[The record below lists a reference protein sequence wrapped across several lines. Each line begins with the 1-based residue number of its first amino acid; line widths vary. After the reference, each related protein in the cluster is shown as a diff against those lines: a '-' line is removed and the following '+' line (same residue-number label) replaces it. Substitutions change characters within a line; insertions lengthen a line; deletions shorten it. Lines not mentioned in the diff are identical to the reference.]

1 MKNSFYHV
9 AQRFSIRKYSF
20 GAASV
25 LLGVFLL
32 SGVQTAHADEQM
44 AASETTTSITRD
56 NGVVSDKVTSS
67 NAEVVLSEATV
78 SVPKESLVP
87 AEIPSSAVTPEKASE
102 SSQHVE
108 KVIAD
113 ETHKV
118 ENTTEPI
125 STVEEKVNETT
136 DTVKLSDKKITTP
149 NVSNETNKK
158 IESEVKDLNKVTVTE
173 KISEP
178 KVPEITTDNKPSKP
192 RTGYSRLFS
201 VGNIRRPMSTN
212 PRIGDDYPAAW
223 RFAEGYDQWGYAMGN
238 CTSFVAYRLKNV
250 NHIEPPRALGNGAQ
264 WGATARGY
272 GYRVDKTPARGSVAY
287 FDDGGY
293 GHVAWVADV
302 RGNNVIIEEY
312 NWYINGGY
320 DHSYHTQTLPI
331 SHYTGYIHFKDLK
344 GVNTSI
350 PDAPTPTNN
359 TGGSIASSGVY
370 QFTER
375 VSIKAEPK
383 MSAPELAYYEAGN
396 TVNYDK
402 TLQADGYVWI
412 SYLSYAGNRRY
423 IPVQKLST
431 EVKPEV
437 KGTINV
443 TNKNDQSGTFDVV
456 ISNVSSNVG
465 LKEVQVPIWS
475 AKNGQDDLKWYKAV
489 RQSDGT
495 YKTSVKISD
504 HKNDRGE
511 YLIHLYYVID
521 SGKQIWVGGT
531 TTTVESASTASNL
544 SKPSIPN
551 SGVYTFKGYASIK
564 AEPKISAPE
573 LAYYDAGNTVN
584 YDSLIQADGHYWISY
599 LSYSGARRYIAIS

>member
-1 MKNSFYHV
+1 MKNIYFNCTS
-9 AQRFSIRKYSF
+9 QRFSIRKYSF
-20 GAASV
+20 CAASV

-32 SGVQTAHADEQM
+32 SGVQTAHADEQA
-44 AASETTTSITRD
+44 AASESTTSITSD

-67 NAEVVLSEATV
+67 NAEIVLSEATV
-78 SVPKESLVP
+78 SVPKESLAP
-87 AEIPSSAVTPEKASE
+87 AEVLSSAVTPEKTSE
-102 SSQHVE
+102 SSQQVE
-108 KVIAD
+108 KVTAD
-113 ETHKV
+113 KTHKV

-125 STVEEKVNETT
+125 STVGEKVNETT

-201 VGNIRRPMSTN
+201 VGNIRRPMSRSTV
-212 PRIGDDYPAAW
+212 IGDNYPWPNAAIPY
-223 RFAEGYDQWGYAMGN
+223 AEVDPWGLYKRE
-238 CTSFVAYRLKNV
+238 CVSFVAYRLSTV
-250 NHIEPPRALGNGAQ
+250 NGFTIPYAYGNANLWGYRAQNE
-264 WGATARGY
+264 
-272 GYRVDKTPARGSVAY
+272 GYRVDMNPAAGSVAW
-287 FDDGGY
+287 FTGNKGF
-293 GHVAWVADV
+293 HVAWVV
-302 RGNNVIIEEY
+302 GVNGENVEIEEY
-312 NWYINGGY
+312 NYGY
-320 DHSYHTQTLPI
+320 TNRYNHRFIPRNSA
-331 SHYTGYIHFKDLK
+331 SGYIHFKDLK
-344 GVNTSI
+344 GGNTRI

-359 TGGSIASSGVY
+359 TGSSIASSGSY

-383 MSAPELAYYEAGN
+383 ISAPELAYYEAGN

-443 TNKNDQSGTFDVV
+443 LNKNDQSGTFDVV

-475 AKNGQDDLKWYKAV
+475 VKNGQDDLKWYKAV
-489 RQSDGT
+489 KQSDGT

-511 YLIHLYYVID
+511 YLIHLYYVTD
-521 SGKQIWVGGT
+521 SGKQIGVGGT
-531 TTTVESASTASNL
+531 TTTVESASTTSNP
-544 SKPSIPN
+544 SKPLIPN

>member
-25 LLGVFLL
+25 LLGVYLL
-32 SGVQTAHADEQM
+32 SGVQTAHADEQA
-44 AASETTTSITRD
+44 AASESTTSITSD

-67 NAEVVLSEATV
+67 NAEIVLSEATV
-78 SVPKESLVP
+78 SVPKESLAP
-87 AEIPSSAVTPEKASE
+87 AEVLSSAVTPEKTSE
-102 SSQHVE
+102 SSQQVE
-108 KVIAD
+108 KVTAD
-113 ETHKV
+113 KTHKV

-125 STVEEKVNETT
+125 STVGEKVNETT

-201 VGNIRRPMSTN
+201 VGNIRRPMSRSTV
-212 PRIGDDYPAAW
+212 IGDNYPWPNAAIPY
-223 RFAEGYDQWGYAMGN
+223 AEVDPWGLYKRE
-238 CTSFVAYRLKNV
+238 CVSFVAYRLSTV
-250 NHIEPPRALGNGAQ
+250 NGFTIPYAYGNANLWGYRAQNE
-264 WGATARGY
+264 
-272 GYRVDKTPARGSVAY
+272 GYRVDMNPAAGSVAW
-287 FDDGGY
+287 FTGNKGF
-293 GHVAWVADV
+293 HVAWVV
-302 RGNNVIIEEY
+302 GVNGENVEIEEY
-312 NWYINGGY
+312 NYGY
-320 DHSYHTQTLPI
+320 TNRYNHRFIPRNSA
-331 SHYTGYIHFKDLK
+331 SGYIHFKDLK
-344 GVNTSI
+344 GGNTRI

-359 TGGSIASSGVY
+359 TGSSIASSGSY

-383 MSAPELAYYEAGN
+383 ISAPELAYYEAGN

-443 TNKNDQSGTFDVV
+443 LNKNDQSGTFDVV

-475 AKNGQDDLKWYKAV
+475 VKNGQDDLKWYKAV
-489 RQSDGT
+489 KQSDGT

-511 YLIHLYYVID
+511 YLIHLYYVTD
-521 SGKQIWVGGT
+521 SGKQIGVGGT
-531 TTTVESASTASNL
+531 TTTVESASTTSNP
-544 SKPSIPN
+544 SKPLIPN

>member
-32 SGVQTAHADEQM
+32 SGVQTAHADEQV
-44 AASETTTSITRD
+44 AVSESTPSVTTD
-56 NGVVSDKVTSS
+56 NGVVSEKVTSS
-67 NAEVVLSEATV
+67 NAEIVLSEATV
-78 SVPKESLVP
+78 SVPKESLAP
-87 AEIPSSAVTPEKASE
+87 AEATSSAVTPEKTSE
-102 SSQHVE
+102 SSQHVQT
-108 KVIAD
+108 VTAN

-125 STVEEKVNETT
+125 STVEEKVNVATN
-136 DTVKLSDKKITTP
+136 DGKVPDKTVTTP
-149 NVSNETNKK
+149 NISNEVNKK
-158 IESEVKDLNKVTVTE
+158 VESEVREDKKTEKVTVTD

-178 KVPEITTDNKPSKP
+178 KVPEIITDNKPSTP
-192 RTGYSRLFS
+192 STGYSRLFS
-201 VGNIRRPMSTN
+201 VGNIRRPMSRSTV
-212 PRIGDDYPAAW
+212 IGDNYPWPNAAIPY
-223 RFAEGYDQWGYAMGN
+223 AYGNANQWGY
-238 CTSFVAYRLKNV
+238 
-250 NHIEPPRALGNGAQ
+250 RAQNE
-264 WGATARGY
+264 
-272 GYRVDKTPARGSVAY
+272 GYRVDMNPAAGSVAW
-287 FDDGGY
+287 FTGNKGF
-293 GHVAWVADV
+293 HVAWVV
-302 RGNNVIIEEY
+302 GVNGENVEIEEY
-312 NWYINGGY
+312 NYGY
-320 DHSYHTQTLPI
+320 TNRYNHRFIPRNSA
-331 SHYTGYIHFKDLK
+331 SGYIHFKDLK
-344 GVNTSI
+344 GGNTTI

-359 TGGSIASSGVY
+359 TGGSLASSGAY

-383 MSAPELAYYEAGN
+383 VSAPELAYYEAGN

-489 RQSDGT
+489 KQSDGT

-521 SGKQIWVGGT
+521 SGKQIGVGGT
-531 TTTVESASTASNL
+531 TTTVESASTTSNP

-551 SGVYTFKGYASIK
+551 SGVYTFKGHASIK

-599 LSYSGARRYIAIS
+599 LSYSGARRYIEIS

>member
-32 SGVQTAHADEQM
+32 SGVQTAHADEQA
-44 AASETTTSITRD
+44 AASESTTSITSD

-67 NAEVVLSEATV
+67 NAEIVLSEATV
-78 SVPKESLVP
+78 SVPKESLAP
-87 AEIPSSAVTPEKASE
+87 AEVLSSAVTPEKTSE
-102 SSQHVE
+102 SSQQVE
-108 KVIAD
+108 KVTAD
-113 ETHKV
+113 KTHKV

-125 STVEEKVNETT
+125 STVGEKVNETT

-201 VGNIRRPMSTN
+201 VGNIRRPMSRSTV
-212 PRIGDDYPAAW
+212 IGDNYPWPNAAIPY
-223 RFAEGYDQWGYAMGN
+223 AEVDPWGLYKRE
-238 CTSFVAYRLKNV
+238 CVSFVAYRLSTV
-250 NHIEPPRALGNGAQ
+250 NGFTIPYAYGNANLWGYRAQNE
-264 WGATARGY
+264 
-272 GYRVDKTPARGSVAY
+272 GYRVDMNPAAGSVAW
-287 FDDGGY
+287 FTGNKGF
-293 GHVAWVADV
+293 HVAWVV
-302 RGNNVIIEEY
+302 GVNGENVEIEEY
-312 NWYINGGY
+312 NYGY
-320 DHSYHTQTLPI
+320 TNRYNHRFIPRNSA
-331 SHYTGYIHFKDLK
+331 SGYIHFKDLK
-344 GVNTSI
+344 GGNTRI

-359 TGGSIASSGVY
+359 TGSSIASSGSY

-375 VSIKAEPK
+375 VSIKVEPK
-383 MSAPELAYYEAGN
+383 ISAPELAYYEAGN

-443 TNKNDQSGTFDVV
+443 LNKNDQSGTFDVV

-475 AKNGQDDLKWYKAV
+475 VKNGQDDLKWYKAV
-489 RQSDGT
+489 KQSDGT

-511 YLIHLYYVID
+511 YLIHLYYVTD
-521 SGKQIWVGGT
+521 SGKQIGVGGT
-531 TTTVESASTASNL
+531 TTTVESASTTSNP
-544 SKPSIPN
+544 SKPLIPN

>member
-1 MKNSFYHV
+1 MKNSYFSCTS
-9 AQRFSIRKYSF
+9 QRFSIRKYSF

-32 SGVQTAHADEQM
+32 SGVQTAHADEQT
-44 AASETTTSITRD
+44 AVSESTASITSD
-56 NGVVSDKVTSS
+56 NGVVSEKVTSS
-67 NAEVVLSEATV
+67 NTEIALSEATV
-78 SVPKESLVP
+78 SVPKDSLEP
-87 AEIPSSAVTPEKASE
+87 AKALSSTVTPEKTSE

-108 KVIAD
+108 TVTTN

-118 ENTTEPI
+118 ENTTEAI
-125 STVEEKVNETT
+125 STVEEKVNVATNT
-136 DTVKLSDKKITTP
+136 DKSSDKKITTP
-149 NVSNETNKK
+149 SISNEANKK
-158 IESEVKDLNKVTVTE
+158 IESEVREDKETEKVTVTE
-173 KISEP
+173 KISDP
-178 KVPEITTDNKPSKP
+178 KVPEIKTDNKPTIPS
-192 RTGYSRLFS
+192 TGYSRLFS

-264 WGATARGY
+264 WGASARGY

-302 RGNNVIIEEY
+302 RGDNVIIEEY
-312 NWYINGGY
+312 NWYINGIY

-344 GVNTSI
+344 GGNTSI
-350 PDAPTPTNN
+350 PDTPTPTDN
-359 TGGSIASSGVY
+359 TGSNLASSGSY

-431 EVKPEV
+431 
-437 KGTINV
+437 
-443 TNKNDQSGTFDVV
+443 
-456 ISNVSSNVG
+456 
-465 LKEVQVPIWS
+465 
-475 AKNGQDDLKWYKAV
+475 
-489 RQSDGT
+489 
-495 YKTSVKISD
+495 
-504 HKNDRGE
+504 
-511 YLIHLYYVID
+511 
-521 SGKQIWVGGT
+521 
-531 TTTVESASTASNL
+531 VESASTISNP

>member
-1 MKNSFYHV
+1 MKFSFYQV

-32 SGVQTAHADEQM
+32 SGVQTAHADEKV
-44 AASETTTSITRD
+44 ADSESTTSITSD
-56 NGVVSDKVTSS
+56 NGVVSDKATSS
-67 NAEVVLSEATV
+67 NAEIVLSEATV
-78 SVPKESLVP
+78 SIPKESLAP
-87 AEIPSSAVTPEKASE
+87 AVTPEKTSE
-102 SSQHVE
+102 SSQHVQTVTE
-108 KVIAD
+108 N

-125 STVEEKVNETT
+125 STVEEKVNVVTNA
-136 DTVKLSDKKITTP
+136 DKVSDKKVTDTRI
-149 NVSNETNKK
+149 SNETNKK
-158 IESEVKDLNKVTVTE
+158 IESEVREDKENEKVTVTE
-173 KISEP
+173 KISDP
-178 KVPEITTDNKPSKP
+178 KVPEIKTDNKPTTPS
-192 RTGYSRLFS
+192 TGYSRLFS
-201 VGNIRRPMSTN
+201 VGNIRRPMSRSTV
-212 PRIGDDYPAAW
+212 IGDNYPWPNAAIPY
-223 RFAEGYDQWGYAMGN
+223 AEVDPWGLYKRE
-238 CTSFVAYRLKNV
+238 CVSFVAYRLSTV
-250 NHIEPPRALGNGAQ
+250 NGFTIPYAYGNANQ
-264 WGATARGY
+264 WGYRAQNE
-272 GYRVDKTPARGSVAY
+272 GYRVDMNPAAGSVAW
-287 FDDGGY
+287 FTGNKGF
-293 GHVAWVADV
+293 HVAWVV
-302 RGNNVIIEEY
+302 GVNGENVEIEEY
-312 NWYINGGY
+312 NYGY
-320 DHSYHTQTLPI
+320 TNRYNHRFIPRNSA
-331 SHYTGYIHFKDLK
+331 SGYIHFKDLK
-344 GVNTSI
+344 GGNTSI
-350 PDAPTPTNN
+350 PDAPTPTDN
-359 TGGSIASSGVY
+359 TGSNLASSGSY

-443 TNKNDQSGTFDVV
+443 INKNDQSGTFDVV

-489 RQSDGT
+489 KQSDGT

-511 YLIHLYYVID
+511 YLIHLYYVTD
-521 SGKQIWVGGT
+521 SGKQIGVGGT
-531 TTTVESASTASNL
+531 TTTIESASTTSNP

-551 SGVYTFKGYASIK
+551 SGVYTFEGHASIK

>member
-32 SGVQTAHADEQM
+32 SGVQTAHADEQA
-44 AASETTTSITRD
+44 AASESTTSITSD

-67 NAEVVLSEATV
+67 NAEIVLSEATV
-78 SVPKESLVP
+78 SVPKESLAP
-87 AEIPSSAVTPEKASE
+87 AEVLSSAVTPEKTSE
-102 SSQHVE
+102 SSQQVE
-108 KVIAD
+108 KVTAD
-113 ETHKV
+113 KTHKV

-125 STVEEKVNETT
+125 STVGEKVNETT

-201 VGNIRRPMSTN
+201 VGNIRRPMSRSTV
-212 PRIGDDYPAAW
+212 IGDNYPWPNAAIPY
-223 RFAEGYDQWGYAMGN
+223 AEVDPWGLYKRE
-238 CTSFVAYRLKNV
+238 CVSFVAYRLSTV
-250 NHIEPPRALGNGAQ
+250 NGFTIPYAYGNANLWGYRAQNE
-264 WGATARGY
+264 
-272 GYRVDKTPARGSVAY
+272 GYRVDMNPAAGSVAW
-287 FDDGGY
+287 FTGNKGF
-293 GHVAWVADV
+293 HVAWVV
-302 RGNNVIIEEY
+302 GVNGENVEIEEY
-312 NWYINGGY
+312 NYGY
-320 DHSYHTQTLPI
+320 TNRYNHRFIPRNS
-331 SHYTGYIHFKDLK
+331 SSGYIHFKDLK
-344 GVNTSI
+344 GGNTRI

-359 TGGSIASSGVY
+359 TGSSIASSGSY

-383 MSAPELAYYEAGN
+383 ISAPELAYYEAGN

-443 TNKNDQSGTFDVV
+443 LNKNDQSGTFDVV

-475 AKNGQDDLKWYKAV
+475 VKNGQDDLKWYKAV
-489 RQSDGT
+489 KQSDGT

-511 YLIHLYYVID
+511 YLIHLYYVTD
-521 SGKQIWVGGT
+521 SGKQIGVGGT
-531 TTTVESASTASNL
+531 TTTVESASTTSNP
-544 SKPSIPN
+544 SKPLIPN